1 MPNPSDIAEEIK
13 SFLALGEAR
22 PKGVLADLA
31 AAYAA
36 LCRQANARLR
46 QCADYLRRGLR
57 AEAVYHAEIE
67 PNLLDAVAALDL
79 ARLEDWNA
87 VCAASGLEVAP
98 QLLLEVAREVNHAYT
113 DLEPVKQLL
122 TQIRLLALARAP
134 MRPRLAALRALLRHD
149 AVSPLLEQDVK
160 SFEAA
165 RLREIEAEADEAL
178 RAEDG
183 ARLDELLREL
193 TDQTWRHPGASAMA
207 SRAARH
213 AQEIRAR
220 GAVRELEAIAA
231 DLHAAHSALDHEE
244 CAALLARWDEIVR
257 STGTVVPAE
266 LLEQSRPAR
275 DYVRQ
280 VEQRRQTQREHAT
293 ACSRLRSA
301 LQEEHCDLADL
312 QGRHD
317 AACSFGI
324 ALPEDLEHDYGAKV
338 DQIRLAQR
346 RRRRVIFGA
355 AALLLLALIAGAVL
369 LVRAGIAGVEA
380 ERWHA
385 RIEALVTEAQAVE
398 AARAWDNLMRQAPHL
413 AGRARLQR
421 LKQRL
426 DKLLKDY
433 GQWQQQFNSLEA
445 RIAEGYPDRLE
456 AKYLEEAKRLA
467 EKLTSKE
474 QLAAL
479 EWQHKFDEV
488 NHARQQKTDAAFGRA
503 LDGLTTEFGKADPN
517 LDPARLKVVLAELEQ
532 KLLPVKFMPGVS
544 PELQGQ
550 LKPLEARLKSL
561 WDGIYAVERIASAE
575 KQKRDEEKQQRE
587 QERQRLEAIQGRLVD
602 LGNQAARAEALAKAL
617 KAFAKDFPDHPKAKP
632 FVEAA
637 GGLDDWIAI
646 ERAADLVRSWRG
658 ELLTSQVKCEQIPG
672 RIEQIATFRKNNP
685 GCPMDEPLGTYA
697 AYLQKAQGPLTDENP
712 WWSQL
717 LKMTVD
723 SEVMRLHCFKTDAKT
738 TYYMRSG
745 ARMKTD
751 MLGLSAPVVIEQ
763 TGGLKLK
770 EVTIRLGKI
779 SGESL
784 YQPPGPSAQCALAKA
799 IVTKLGGLD
808 KRVAW
813 DTIGPDL
820 AHLITQSGQVDPI
833 LRAQLLCLVI
843 GWIREHGWAVAKQPG
858 GEKAFAGLSQ
868 LKEADE
874 VLTWMDP
881 ASDRANRYRD
891 YLTTVLDGLPSF
903 ADLRDAVVKSRED
916 LAHGL
921 RSIRWRQGALLKE
934 GDRWQVVPWAS
945 YDEGNTFWIAPSAS
959 SADRKALRKIGAAG
973 KDGAVIDP
981 AAVAGVPEGT
991 MVFIRMEGR

>member
-1 MPNPSDIAEEIK
+1 MPNPSDIAEEIR

-79 ARLEDWNA
+79 PRLEDWNA

-98 QLLLEVAREVNHAYT
+98 QLLLEVARELNHAYT

-165 RLREIEAEADEAL
+165 RLKEIEREADEAF

-213 AQEIRAR
+213 VQEIRAR

-293 ACSRLRSA
+293 ACSRLGSA
-301 LQEEHCDLADL
+301 LQEETSDLAEL
-312 QGRHD
+312 QRLYDGAH
-317 AACSFGI
+317 SFGI
-324 ALPEDLEHDYGAKV
+324 PLLGNLEDDYRARV
-338 DQIRLAQR
+338 DEIRLAQR

-385 RIEALVTEAQAVE
+385 RIEALVTKAQAVE
-398 AARAWDNLMRQAPHL
+398 AARAWEDMTRRAPRL
-413 AGRARLQR
+413 ADDPRFQR

-433 GQWQQQFNSLEA
+433 RQWQQKFAWLDT

-456 AKYLEEAKRLA
+456 AQYLEEARRLA

-479 EWQHKFDEV
+479 EWKQKFDKV
-488 NHARQQKTDAAFGRA
+488 NHDRQQKVDAAFGKA
-503 LDGLTTEFGKADPN
+503 LEGLGRQFGQADPN

-544 PELQGQ
+544 PELSEQ
-550 LKPLEARLKSL
+550 LKPLEAKLKSL
-561 WDGIYAVERIASAE
+561 WDGVYAAEKIASAE
-575 KQKRDEEKQQRE
+575 KQRRDEERQQRE
-587 QERQRLEAIQGRLVD
+587 RDRQRSEAIQRRLVD
-602 LGNQAARAEALAKAL
+602 LGNQAARADALAKAL
-617 KAFAKDFPDHPKAKP
+617 KAFAEDFPEHPKAKP
-632 FVEAA
+632 FAEAA
-637 GGLDDWIAI
+637 GQLGDWTPI
-646 ERAADLVRSWRG
+646 EQSADLVRGWRG
-658 ELLTSQVKCEQIPG
+658 GLLTSQLKCEQIAG
-672 RIEQIATFRKNNP
+672 RIEQIETFRKDRP
-685 GCPMDEPLGTYA
+685 ACPMDEALGAYA
-697 AYLQKAQGPLTDENP
+697 AYLKKAQGPLTDENP

-717 LKMTVD
+717 LKMVVD
-723 SEVMRLHCFKTDAKT
+723 SEVMRLHCFRTDART

-751 MLGLSAPVVIEQ
+751 MLGLSAPVVVEQ
-763 TGGLKLK
+763 TAGLKLK

-779 SGESL
+779 TPDGL
-784 YQPPGPSAQCALAKA
+784 YQPPGASPQCALAKEIA
-799 IVTKLGGLD
+799 TKLGGLD
-808 KRVAW
+808 KTLAW
-813 DTIGPDL
+813 DTIGLDL
-820 AHLITQSGQVDPI
+820 AQLVAESTQVDPI
-833 LRAQLLCLVI
+833 LRAQLLRLVI
-843 GWIREHGWAVAKQPG
+843 GWVKEYGWGVAKQPG
-858 GEKAFAGLSQ
+858 GEKAFAGLSK

-891 YLTTVLDGLPSF
+891 YLATVLNGLPDF
-903 ADLRDAVVKSRED
+903 ADLRDAVVRGREELAAD
-916 LAHGL
+916 LRA
-921 RSIRWRQGALLKE
+921 SRWRQGALLKE

-945 YDEGNTFWIAPSAS
+945 YGEGDTFWVVSGSS
-959 SADRKALRKIGAAG
+959 SADRKALRKIGSAG
-973 KDGAVIDP
+973 KDAPAIDP
-981 AAVAGVPEGT
+981 SAVAGVPEGT